1 MLGSLGVPELIFIFV
16 LALLIFGPRKLPE
29 IGRTIGKS
37 LAEFRKASN
46 DLRRTI
52 NAELIEEE
60 LRQSDPRKMV
70 RETLDEVKG
79 VAKGLTDPEVSESDT
94 DPETPEKSPTE
105 ASTTGGD
112 GAVTAAAGDEVVGA
126 PEIRRPEGQMARG
139 EWLPAKE
146 PDDGAAP
153 TPTGSL
159 APDSSKA

>member
-16 LALLIFGPRKLPE
+16 VALLIFGPRKLPE

-60 LRQSDPRKMV
+60 LRQSDPRKIV
-70 RETLDEVKG
+70 RETLDDVKG
-79 VAKGLTDPEVSESDT
+79 VAKSMTDPQTSGADSADAEAEKDTSETSAAQEETPDSDT
-94 DPETPEKSPTE
+94 ELAAETAEEGGEKE
-105 ASTTGGD
+105 A
-112 GAVTAAAGDEVVGA
+112 ACA

-139 EWLPAKE
+139 EWPPATE
-146 PDDGAAP
+146 
-153 TPTGSL
+153 
-159 APDSSKA
+159 SS